1 MTEREVFAALQA
13 ENVRLVALL
22 ESHGIAWR
30 ATPAAASQP
39 ALTASVPE
47 PAPAPPG
54 PSLSTAE
61 KVALF
66 RRLFR
71 GRTDVYSVRWEG
83 KTSGKSGYAPAC
95 ANEWRAGVC
104 EKPRI
109 KCGACSHR
117 LLVPLSDSV
126 IYDHLAGKQTVGV
139 YPLLED
145 DTCHF
150 LAVDFDEADWQQDA
164 QAFIQSCNE
173 LGVPAALEI
182 SRSGQGA
189 HAWVFFAGRVSAR
202 DARRLGTAII
212 SHTCARTRQLRLA
225 SYDRLFP
232 NQDTMPTRQAGPGGT
247 RVGGFGNLIAL
258 PLQKH
263 PRESG
268 CSVFVDAA
276 LRPYGDQWAYLAAI
290 QPMAPHDIEP
300 TILRATGGVHPLDV
314 TFIDD
319 EDLATP
325 WKREATTSTK
335 LAGTMPQA
343 LTVTQAN
350 LIYFEKNAL
359 PQALANRLIRLA
371 AFQNPEFYKAQAMRM
386 SVWDKPR
393 VIGNAENYPQHIAL
407 PRGCLDAALAL
418 LKDNG
423 IRCDLQDARVA
434 GERIQADFVGTLRPD
449 QEQAVTAMLKH
460 DAGVLCAPTAFGKT
474 VSAAA
479 IIARRGVN
487 TLVLVHRT
495 ELLKQWQERL
505 QAFLG
510 LDNKADKGVVGTIG
524 GGKSKPT
531 GKIDI
536 AVMQSLSRQ
545 GEVNALVEN
554 YGQIVVDECHHV
566 GAASFDAI
574 LKQTKAKFV
583 LGLTATPI
591 RRDGQQPIIF
601 MQCGPIRHTA
611 ARPASAPHDLEVVPR
626 SRYARIDLPTTAG
639 IQDVFR
645 HLAND
650 LARTQ
655 AIAAEVAAAFAQG
668 RKVLVLTERTEHLD
682 AIHQALNTQA
692 SPPFVLHGRMSKK
705 QRAALINELNALP
718 PEAPRIL
725 LATGKLIGEGFD
737 HPPLDT
743 LVLAM
748 PVSWK
753 GTLQQYAGRLHREH
767 ASKADVRII
776 DVVDTG
782 HPSLLRMWEK
792 RQRGY
797 RAMGYRVGVEASDGR
812 SSMGDPGVPGFVP
825 SEQLHAGQAAAVPVV
840 NGSGP

>member
-1 MTEREVFAALQA
+1 M
-13 ENVRLVALL
+13 
-22 ESHGIAWR
+22 
-30 ATPAAASQP
+30 
-39 ALTASVPE
+39 
-47 PAPAPPG
+47 
-54 PSLSTAE
+54 
-61 KVALF
+61 ALF

-71 GRTDVYSVRWEG
+71 GRTDVYPVRWEG

-109 KCGACSHR
+109 KCGDCSHR

-164 QAFIQSCNE
+164 QAFMQSCDE

-212 SHTCARTRQLRLA
+212 SHTCARTRQLKLA

-232 NQDTMPTRQAGPGGT
+232 NQDTMPK
-247 RVGGFGNLIAL
+247 GGFGNLIAL

-268 CSVFVDAA
+268 CSVFVDAT
-276 LRPYGDQWAYLAAI
+276 LRPHGDQWAYLASI

-325 WKREATTSTK
+325 WKRQASTSTK

-343 LTVTQAN
+343 LTVTLAN
-350 LIYFEKNAL
+350 LIYFEKSAL

-423 IRCDLQDARVA
+423 IRCDLQDERFA
-434 GERIQADFVGTLRPD
+434 GEPIQADFVGTLRPD
-449 QEQAVTAMLKH
+449 QEQAVAAMLKH

-474 VSAAA
+474 VTAAA

-510 LDNKADKGVVGTIG
+510 VGKGRGRHHRR
-524 GGKSKPT
+524 
-531 GKIDI
+531 
-536 AVMQSLSRQ
+536 RQ
-545 GEVNALVEN
+545 G
-554 YGQIVVDECHHV
+554 
-566 GAASFDAI
+566 
-574 LKQTKAKFV
+574 QTDRHDRH
-583 LGLTATPI
+583 
-591 RRDGQQPIIF
+591 RRDAVAVAPGRGQ
-601 MQCGPIRHTA
+601 C
-611 ARPASAPHDLEVVPR
+611 
-626 SRYARIDLPTTAG
+626 
-639 IQDVFR
+639 
-645 HLAND
+645 
-650 LARTQ
+650 
-655 AIAAEVAAAFAQG
+655 
-668 RKVLVLTERTEHLD
+668 
-682 AIHQALNTQA
+682 
-692 SPPFVLHGRMSKK
+692 
-705 QRAALINELNALP
+705 
-718 PEAPRIL
+718 
-725 LATGKLIGEGFD
+725 
-737 HPPLDT
+737 
-743 LVLAM
+743 
-748 PVSWK
+748 
-753 GTLQQYAGRLHREH
+753 AGRE
-767 ASKADVRII
+767 
-776 DVVDTG
+776 
-782 HPSLLRMWEK
+782 LR
-792 RQRGY
+792 
-797 RAMGYRVGVEASDGR
+797 AGR
-812 SSMGDPGVPGFVP
+812 SWTNATTWALRRSTP
-825 SEQLHAGQAAAVPVV
+825 SS
-840 NGSGP
+840 SGPRPGSFWA